1 VSELRKAL
9 ERNDIPQALL
19 AYRTGLT
26 TKHVNRVV
34 QGAAPLSVPVAV
46 RIQEAFPS
54 ISAEELMVAQAREQ
68 VRAALEALLAP
79 EQELADDYERN
90 DHQ

>member
-1 VSELRKAL
+1 MSALRRAL

-34 QGAAPLSVPVAV
+34 QGMAPLSVDVAV
-46 RIQEAFPS
+46 RIQNAFPK
-54 ISAEELMVAQAREQ
+54 ISAEELLVSQVREQ
-68 VRAALEALLAP
+68 VREALEA
-79 EQELADDYERN
+79 DRG
-90 DHQ
+90 